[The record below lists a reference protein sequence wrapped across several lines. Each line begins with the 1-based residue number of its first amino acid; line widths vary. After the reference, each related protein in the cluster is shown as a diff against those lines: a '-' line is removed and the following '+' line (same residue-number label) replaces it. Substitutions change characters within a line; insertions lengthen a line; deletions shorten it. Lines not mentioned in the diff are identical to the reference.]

1 MSRDDSK
8 CDRVCLPVLAKCQ
21 KAFGVGLTA
30 ALYVLL
36 AVHVHAYFSFIVG
49 LLFKR
54 LGARCAIAWACIGL
68 TILYNIV
75 YNHVLAMVV
84 RPGSPKDLR
93 KIENL
98 REVYKRRANR
108 KSVKN
113 DLD

>member
-1 MSRDDSK
+1 MY
-8 CDRVCLPVLAKCQ
+8 
-21 KAFGVGLTA
+21 T
-30 ALYVLL
+30 LL
-36 AVHVHAYFSFIVG
+36 AIHLHAYFSFVIG

-54 LGARCAIAWACIGL
+54 LGAKYAIVWSCIGL
-68 TILYNIV
+68 AIVYNIV

-113 DLD
+113 ELD